1 MLYLHLKW
9 AIIFTAHNSQFTIKY
24 DCETLKKEVKIFVIY
39 ERDEEEKIKNFI
51 RRVIKEI
58 SR

>member
-39 ERDEEEKIKNFI
+39 EKDEEEKN
-51 RRVIKEI
+51 
-58 SR
+58 